1 MCHSGKLTFFVL
13 NQWKYKYILKNV
25 SWHYDTH
32 RADSI
37 CCWIIT
43 NKSDLKL
50 RHPLELGTDIK
61 IKALFQ
67 IFQNFVGNP
76 GFLLAEITEVLDL
89 TSNIRGTDTGK
100 CEAIFLCTQI
110 KDLTCGLVGEH
121 EFLSFARCH
130 TGIHPNEIIHFIRVT
145 RKIMAA
151 LWVKVSFLPSIAAIM
166 VSIDLWSKSF
176 FESRVNWYASSSR
189 SICPWAR
196 SRTFCVFSADL
207 PITSANRYS
216 CWAIVKPVPLT
227 WPYKVFL
234 KFVHGW

>member
-1 MCHSGKLTFFVL
+1 M
-13 NQWKYKYILKNV
+13 
-25 SWHYDTH
+25 
-32 RADSI
+32 
-37 CCWIIT
+37 
-43 NKSDLKL
+43 
-50 RHPLELGTDIK
+50 
-61 IKALFQ
+61 KALFQ

-76 GFLLAEITEVLDL
+76 DILLAEITEVLDL

-130 TGIHPNEIIHFIRVT
+130 TCIQRKNPFHPGNPQNHGSPVSESFISSLNCGHYGLHWFMVKILFRVT
-145 RKIMAA
+145 R
-151 LWVKVSFLPSIAAIM
+151 
-166 VSIDLWSKSF
+166 
-176 FESRVNWYASSSR
+176 VNQYASSSR

-196 SRTFCVFSADL
+196 SRTFCANL

-234 KFVHGW
+234 KYAHVWSVGCNVLNVTLFYL